1 MPYIPSNKDPQTAS
15 GSLNPLMRVPQIGV
29 QTEHAIAFRDSR
41 STQIF
46 GPGGSWATLIYWS
59 LNNGT
64 TVVSSSASPSPYNV
78 SINTFSNV
86 VNQDLPG
93 SYSPNPENP
102 SLGPGLAALPL
113 SIQVDNTTT
122 AATTAVFNT
131 LYIYVALTN
140 PAANVWRPSADVNQG
155 SSLTLNLTEQR
166 IGENINSNFSAPV
179 LLGSVPTLNFYTFPA
194 STASVPLVTIEDATS
209 STSFPVA
216 GYTPSTWR
224 TIPGNNQTDPHLQ
237 GSTIW
242 GIEVSL
248 GTGATAA
255 NVKLNSPTSTTYAPL
270 IVNLQLTGQYAYF

>member
-15 GSLNPLMRVPQIGV
+15 RSLNPLMRVPQIGV

-113 SIQVDNTTT
+113 SIQVDNTTA

-155 SSLTLNLTEQR
+155 SSAVLNLTEQR
-166 IGENINSNFSAPV
+166 IGENINSNYATPIAA
-179 LLGSVPTLNFYTFPA
+179 GSVPTLNFFTFPA
-194 STASVPLVTIEDATS
+194 ASTSVPIVTIEDATAL
-209 STSFPVA
+209 TSFPVA

-248 GTGATAA
+248 GTA
-255 NVKLNSPTSTTYAPL
+255 NVKLNAPTSATYAPL

>member
-15 GSLNPLMRVPQIGV
+15 GSLNPVLRNPQIGV
-29 QTEHAIAFRDSR
+29 QTERAIAFRDGR

-59 LNNGT
+59 LNNDT
-64 TVVSSSASPSPYNV
+64 TVVSSSTSPSPYTL

-113 SIQVDNTTT
+113 SIQIDNTTA
-122 AATTAVFNT
+122 AATTAVINK
-131 LYIYVALTN
+131 IYVFVALSN
-140 PAANVWRPSADVNQG
+140 PAANVWKPSADVNQG
-155 SSLTLNLTEQR
+155 TSTTLNLTEQR
-166 IGENINSNFSAPV
+166 IGENINSNYSTPV
-179 LLGSVPTLNFYTFPA
+179 SSGSVPTLSFYTFPSSA
-194 STASVPLVTIEDATS
+194 SSVPIVTIEDATA
-209 STSFPVA
+209 STSFGLA
-216 GYTPSTWR
+216 GYTPSVWR
-224 TIPGNNQTDPHLQ
+224 TIPGNNQADAHLQ

-242 GIEVSL
+242 GIEVDLETS
-248 GTGATAA
+248 
-255 NVKLNSPTSTTYAPL
+255 NVVLNSPTSDTYAPL